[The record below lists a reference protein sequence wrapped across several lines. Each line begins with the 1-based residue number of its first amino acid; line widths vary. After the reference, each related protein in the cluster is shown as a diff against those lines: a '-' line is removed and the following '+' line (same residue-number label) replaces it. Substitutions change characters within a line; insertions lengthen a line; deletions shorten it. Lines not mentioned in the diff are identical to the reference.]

1 MFLTKF
7 PVNMTRRETRALL
20 ASPYRMHA
28 AIAGSFSPSGEDEN
42 EGRVLWRVDH
52 MGNGGANLYI
62 VSPKE
67 PSLVGLDEQ
76 IGWPDLEH
84 QWQTRDYDVVLNK
97 IANGQRYRFRL
108 VANPVVS
115 RRNVTDQH
123 DRSKRMAHVTALQQE
138 SWLIG
143 AAAYEA
149 LGVKPPQYLLAEEQS
164 RAERNGFMVERGEA
178 DGQARLVASDSR
190 QWRFRQGKNGNWIR
204 LVTVRYD
211 GVLRVVDEERLRHAL
226 TFGIGRGKGFGCGLL
241 TLAPIAPS

>member
-1 MFLTKF
+1 MYLTKF
-7 PVNMTRRETRALL
+7 PVNLTRRETRALL

-28 AIAGSFSPSGEDEN
+28 AIAGSFSPANEGGD
-42 EGRVLWRVDH
+42 EGRVLWRVDR
-52 MGNGGANLYI
+52 MDNGGANLYI

-84 QWQTRDYDVVLNK
+84 QWQTRDYDVVLDK

-143 AAAYEA
+143 KAAYE
-149 LGVKPPQYLLAEEQS
+149 LLDVEPPQYLLSEGQS
-164 RAERNGFMVERGEA
+164 RAERNGFMVERSES
-178 DGQARLVASDSR
+178 DGQARIVVSDSR

-204 LVTVRYD
+204 LATARYD

-241 TLAPIAPS
+241 TLAPIVPS